1 MKSLVFQSFKGV
13 VRLLGGN
20 GLGLARI
27 PGLQALHN
35 WFYQRLRPSGIIVL
49 DVHGSK
55 MFFDTDLRTPLHSLV
70 TAGTYEALE
79 TKAFQSLLRPGMVVA
94 DIGANIGYYS
104 LLASRAVGDTG
115 LVFAFEPDPRNY
127 ELLRRSIQ
135 ANGYT
140 NIVARQLAL
149 SDKKGS
155 ITLYADA
162 LNAGNSSLGREN
174 IQRELRSFEVETET
188 LDDFILREA
197 GGRKI
202 DVIKMDVQG
211 AEGLVLRGAGQVLN
225 SDSLIVMIEFEPEKL
240 KTLRTEPAALLHEL
254 LALGFRA
261 RIMDSDRGRIE
272 DATVEEILA
281 AATSAGYVNLLL
293 NK

>member
-1 MKSLVFQSFKGV
+1 
-13 VRLLGGN
+13 
-20 GLGLARI
+20 
-27 PGLQALHN
+27 
-35 WFYQRLRPSGIIVL
+35 
-49 DVHGSK
+49 
-55 MFFDTDLRTPLHSLV
+55 
-70 TAGTYEALE
+70 
-79 TKAFQSLLRPGMVVA
+79 MVVA